1 MEDVSARYLHPAG
14 TRGSS
19 GETIGQRIRRLRK
32 AQGMTQVRLSEL
44 VETGQSSISRWEKD
58 EDEPNRGYRERL
70 AQIFQVS
77 EAELHYGAQK
87 VVAAGAA
94 PVPVVGYVGAGD
106 QIFPFDDHAMGSGL
120 EEVDLAPAS
129 GSPMVAVRVR
139 GDSMLPTLRN
149 NWLVFYTR
157 SHDGVPEDCI
167 NRLCVVKVSAE
178 GPTLVKEV
186 RRGYSRGRFNLVSS
200 NASPI
205 EDVVLDWAARVML
218 IQPA

>member
-1 MEDVSARYLHPAG
+1 MEDVSTRYLHPAG
-14 TRGSS
+14 ARGSS

-58 EDEPNRGYRERL
+58 EDEPNRAYRERL
-70 AQIFQVS
+70 AQIFHVS

-87 VVAAGAA
+87 VVAAIAA

-129 GSPMVAVRVR
+129 GPPMVAVRVR

-186 RRGYSRGRFNLVSS
+186 RRGYRRGRFNLVSS